1 MVANKEATVEQKE
14 LDDKKA
20 RLQRELNKYK
30 RIWEKYIELKNNSKF
45 TKEYAESVVQVDEY
59 TEKDEP
65 LRR

>member
-45 TKEYAESVVQVDEY
+45 TKEYAESVV
-59 TEKDEP
+59 
-65 LRR
+65 

>member
-1 MVANKEATVEQKE
+1 MVANKEATVEQKD

-30 RIWEKYIELKNNSKF
+30 RIWEKYIEFKNNSKF
-45 TKEYAESVVQVDEY
+45 TKEYAESVVQADEY
-59 TEKDEP
+59 TDKDEP